1 MRLSIIDNAEY
12 KILLYQYEELKK
24 ENKLLKEE
32 LAYFDIGKILLG
44 ANPVVGEI
52 DTKSSNKVYDSIKKR
67 YRLAQILGM

>member
-24 ENKLLKEE
+24 ENELLKEE